1 MDDLSFSAMMAMQ
14 QELWQAHSDKW
25 TPLTPEHGRE
35 RLLYLFEETG
45 EVISILK
52 KKGDAAVME
61 DGAVRAHFLEEW
73 SDVLMYLTDTLLCY
87 GVTPGE
93 IAGAYAAKHRRNM
106 GRDYTGEY
114 SGKYED

>member
-1 MDDLSFSAMMAMQ
+1 MNDLSFSAMMEMQ
-14 QELWQAHSDKW
+14 KELWQAHRDKW
-25 TPLTPEHGRE
+25 TPLEPEHGRE
-35 RLLYLFEETG
+35 RLLYLFEEAG

-52 KKGDAAVME
+52 KKGDAAIME
-61 DGAVRAHFLEEW
+61 DSAVRSHFLEEW

-93 IAGAYAAKHRRNM
+93 IAGAYEAKHRRNM

-114 SGKYED
+114 LGKYED